1 MSRTEESIVRVKQR
15 IGEALSELYLMADR
29 EMPSSGSFSKLI
41 VRIRNPEYDSRVDE
55 VTLAVGPVP
64 LDDDTDPLK
73 IPALERMAY
82 LEVASATRDTLN
94 ESSAFVTVRTRTEL
108 LRQLK
113 DDLLLIDQVLECL
126 QSEALSLKRLMICSS
141 R

>member
-1 MSRTEESIVRVKQR
+1 MSRTEESINRVKQR

-29 EMPSSGSFSKLI
+29 EMPSCGSFSKLV
-41 VRIRNPEYDSRVDE
+41 VRIQNPEHDSRVDE
-55 VTLAVGPVP
+55 VTISVGPVP

-82 LEVASATRDTLN
+82 LEVASATRDALN
-94 ESSAFVTVRTRTEL
+94 ESSAFVAVRSRTEL

-126 QSEALSLKRLMICSS
+126 QSEARSLKQLMIHSS